1 MPLKNQRL
9 NNSSGF
15 TLLEVMIA
23 MLIFAVGMLGLAGIQ
38 AISLQNNN
46 TAYLRTIA
54 MQQSYNMSDLLR
66 SSTDFNGVVDS
77 NFDAISSPLGS
88 APSPSCFLNVNDTST
103 LCDSSEMSAFNI
115 YHWKNNLASKSGL
128 PSGRGKVTKAGNIY
142 TIIIMWDEKGNGAT
156 GEGCEPDDAADLKCY
171 KLQVQV

>member
-1 MPLKNQRL
+1 MPLKNQHL

-15 TLLEVMIA
+15 TLLEVMVA

-88 APSPSCFLNVNDTST
+88 APHQVVFLM
-103 LCDSSEMSAFNI
+103 LMIPALSAI
-115 YHWKNNLASKSGL
+115 
-128 PSGRGKVTKAGNIY
+128 V
-142 TIIIMWDEKGNGAT
+142 
-156 GEGCEPDDAADLKCY
+156 LKCQHLIFTTG
-171 KLQVQV
+171 KITWRVNLDSLQDEEK